1 MGGEGRGRSKRG
13 DETVT
18 AELKCI
24 RDLVV
29 QRNHRMPTAG
39 AVDPTRMEAAER
51 ATSFYNRESRN
62 VGDFPRR
69 LHGALGDVIRRI
81 VRVCRV

>member
-1 MGGEGRGRSKRG
+1 MRWVAQSYPCTILQNNRANS
-13 DETVT
+13 DI
-18 AELKCI
+18 A
-24 RDLVV
+24 V

-39 AVDPTRMEAAER
+39 AVDPTRIEAAER

-69 LHGALGDVIRRI
+69 LHGALLGDVIRRI
-81 VRVCRV
+81 VRVCRA

>member
-1 MGGEGRGRSKRG
+1 
-13 DETVT
+13 
-18 AELKCI
+18 
-24 RDLVV
+24 
-29 QRNHRMPTAG
+29 MPTAG